1 MAFSDI
7 KMGNNRGKRA
17 TQILSPQELGVLN
30 EKSNLK
36 GFFAIGWALGCDGWE
51 WLFVGGKS
59 ASFGRSPLDTT
70 DSLIAYLLGARD
82 KDGNR
87 AWSCGQYSP

>member
-36 GFFAIGWALGCDGWE
+36 GFLQLAGHLAVMAGSGYLWAVNLPHLGDR
-51 WLFVGGKS
+51 L
-59 ASFGRSPLDTT
+59 
-70 DSLIAYLLGARD
+70 
-82 KDGNR
+82 
-87 AWSCGQYSP
+87 